1 MNPPHPPTDRAVEA
15 FNVVLHQ
22 IKSEIVK
29 SRRHWDKHEPKM
41 WSRAAGLSDDELVS
55 FTIEKDLIEC
65 RAAQTSYGVVILGK
79 LRLPAVNDADGEG
92 YVHVR

>member
-1 MNPPHPPTDRAVEA
+1 MLAK
-15 FNVVLHQ
+15 
-22 IKSEIVK
+22 IKSEILQ
-29 SRRHWDKHEPKM
+29 SRHHWDHHEPKM
-41 WSRAAGLSDDELVS
+41 WSRAAGLSDAALVD

-65 RAAQTSYGVVILGK
+65 RAAQTSYGVIILGK